1 MKRLLLIF
9 MLLVISPVIFAQDLN
24 ARVQILAPQL
34 SNSNKRVLDIL
45 EVSIKDFLNERR
57 WTTDALQPQ
66 ERIDCN
72 FVLTITDWD
81 GSSNFKAEAQ
91 IQSNRPVFNSSY
103 NSTLLNISDKDFGF
117 TYSEGQ
123 ALDFSD
129 QNYISNL
136 SSLLAFYAYI
146 ITGMDYDS
154 FSKFGGNPYFLKAQT
169 VLNNAQNAPNAGWK
183 AFENL
188 RNRFWLVDNLT
199 NKSYNPIRESIYIY
213 HRDGLDMMAENK
225 SKGLKAVLSILP
237 QIQKIDKQKQGS
249 VLYQI
254 FFTAKSD
261 EIINILSS
269 ADPQDKLKAF
279 NVLSE
284 IDPANSLKYEALKK
298 TR

>member
-1 MKRLLLIF
+1 MKRLLLVF

-34 SNSNKRVLDIL
+34 SNSNKRILDIL
-45 EVSIKDFLNERR
+45 EASIKDFLNGRR
-57 WTTDALQPQ
+57 WTPDALQPQ

-72 FVLTITDWD
+72 FVITITDWD

-91 IQSNRPVFNSSY
+91 IQSNRPV
-103 NSTLLNISDKDFGF
+103 
-117 TYSEGQ
+117 Q

-154 FSKFGGNPYFLKAQT
+154 FSKFGGNSYFLKAQT

-188 RNRFWLVDNLT
+188 RNRFWLVENLT

-213 HRDGLDMMAENK
+213 HRDGLDVMAENK
-225 SKGLKAVLSILP
+225 SKGLKAVLSIIP
-237 QIQKIDKQKQGS
+237 QIQKIDKLKQGS

-269 ADPQDKLKAF
+269 ADPQDKIKAF

>member
-1 MKRLLLIF
+1 MKHLLLLF
-9 MLLVISPVIFAQDLN
+9 MLLVLSPAIFAQDLN
-24 ARVQILAPQL
+24 ARVQILAPQI
-34 SNSNKRVLDIL
+34 SNSNKRILDIL
-45 EVSIKDFLNERR
+45 QTNIKDFLNGRR

-72 FVLTITDWD
+72 FVITITDWD

-91 IQSNRPVFNSSY
+91 IQSNRPVYNSSY
-103 NSTLLNISDKDFGF
+103 NSTLLNISDIEFGF

-154 FSKFGGNPYFLKAQT
+154 FSKFGGTPYYQKAQT
-169 VLNNAQNAPNAGWK
+169 VLNNAQNAPNTGWK

-188 RNRFWLVDNLT
+188 RNRFWLVENLT
-199 NKSYNPIRESIYIY
+199 NKSYNPIRESLYTY
-213 HRDGLDMMAENK
+213 HRDGLDVMAENK
-225 SKGLKAVLSILP
+225 SKGLKAVLSVIP
-237 QIQKIDKQKQGS
+237 QLQKIDKQKQGS
-249 VLYQI
+249 ILNQI
-254 FFTAKSD
+254 FFTAKSE

-269 ADPQDKLKAF
+269 ADSEDRIEAF
-279 NVLSE
+279 NILSA
-284 IDPANSLKYEALKK
+284 IDPANSLKYETLKK
-298 TR
+298 PR

>member
-1 MKRLLLIF
+1 MKHLLLIL
-9 MLLVISPVIFAQDLN
+9 MLLIISPAIFAQDLN

-34 SNSNKRVLDIL
+34 SNSNKRILDNL
-45 EVSIKDFLNERR
+45 AASIKDFLNGKR
-57 WTTDALQPQ
+57 WAADALQPQ

-72 FVLTITDWD
+72 FVITITDWD

-91 IQSNRPVFNSSY
+91 IQSNRPVFNSGY
-103 NSTLLNISDKDFGF
+103 NSTLLNISDKDFDF

-146 ITGMDYDS
+146 ITGIDYDS
-154 FSKFGGNPYFLKAQT
+154 FSRFGGTPYFQKAQT
-169 VLNNAQNAPNAGWK
+169 VLNDAQNAPNKGWK

-188 RNRFWLVDNLT
+188 RNRFWLVENLT
-199 NKSYNPIRESIYIY
+199 NKSYNPIRESLYIY
-213 HRDGLDMMAENK
+213 HKDGLDVMAENK
-225 SKGLKAVLSILP
+225 SKGLKAILSVIP
-237 QIQKIDKQKQGS
+237 QLQKIDKQKQGS
-249 VLYQI
+249 ILNQI

-269 ADPQDKLKAF
+269 ADSQDKLKAF
-279 NVLSE
+279 HVLSE
-284 IDPANSLKYEALKK
+284 IDPANSLKYESLKK
-298 TR
+298 PR